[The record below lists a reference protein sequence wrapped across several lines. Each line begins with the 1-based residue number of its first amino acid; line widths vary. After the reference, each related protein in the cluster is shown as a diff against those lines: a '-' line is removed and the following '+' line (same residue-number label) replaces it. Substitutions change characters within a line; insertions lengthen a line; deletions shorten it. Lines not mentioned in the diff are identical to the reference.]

1 MFVAS
6 SKLEWLS
13 SVPVTEEDFSSPSGG
28 NYLRAV
34 ISNIFQHPSS
44 LAATSCLSFI
54 IDTKCLIPAFISGSF
69 STPSKSATIVL
80 SVPVSFCHFSSYL
93 FWHRCAMFTKQ
104 GKINEDKLCILS
116 FFFCLKVIKQVL
128 QLLSEPLVMFLSIF
142 RFEKYISGK
151 YMGEIV
157 RVIVA
162 DFAKSNLLFNGNISE
177 KLKEVNTFTTA
188 NVSNIEE
195 WVLSCL

>member
-1 MFVAS
+1 
-6 SKLEWLS
+6 
-13 SVPVTEEDFSSPSGG
+13 
-28 NYLRAV
+28 
-34 ISNIFQHPSS
+34 
-44 LAATSCLSFI
+44 
-54 IDTKCLIPAFISGSF
+54 
-69 STPSKSATIVL
+69 
-80 SVPVSFCHFSSYL
+80 
-93 FWHRCAMFTKQ
+93 MFTKQ

-195 WVLSCL
+195 